1 MQHIVRTFSQWSRRE
16 RVKTWHHVMFVG
28 LANFPF
34 PLLMPCTWVSK
45 KDISDQDPL
54 CSNFIVQRAGIG
66 ERWLKQMTLAFTTC
80 ADEVSRLSRISWP
93 SEQIE
98 TITILEQ
105 CLGFQWYHTEHVSD
119 GFNCFASTLFGI
131 NTCILT
137 KFSFSCFDHN
147 HLVIRDVKSSSS
159 MQIVTLNHQD
169 CNLNSRSEW
178 ICLVYV
184 LRSICKRNPAKH
196 LCHQCVDC
204 FDSNSGPLLSAHLNA
219 CWGCIIHSTPRGYQ
233 ETRQI
238 WNSMPYAHHALICL
252 AGVYAL
258 CFGYVE

>member
-1 MQHIVRTFSQWSRRE
+1 MWVPYIFNYDFSRWCSILLEPSQKGQGVNVLRHDFTLCLWLLRI
-16 RVKTWHHVMFVG
+16 
-28 LANFPF
+28 FP
-34 PLLMPCTWVSK
+34 PLPSF
-45 KDISDQDPL
+45 DPL
-54 CSNFIVQRAGIG
+54 YMSIKKGYQSSRYIVFNLIVQRAGMG
-66 ERWLKQMTLAFTTC
+66 ERWLKQMTLAYTTF
-80 ADEVSRLSRISWP
+80 ADEVSQLSRISWP

-131 NTCILT
+131 KTGILT
-137 KFSFSCFDHN
+137 KFSFSCFDPN

-184 LRSICKRNPAKH
+184 QGLFASEIQQHICVISVWIALVPT
-196 LCHQCVDC
+196 LV
-204 FDSNSGPLLSAHLNA
+204 
-219 CWGCIIHSTPRGYQ
+219 
-233 ETRQI
+233 
-238 WNSMPYAHHALICL
+238 PY
-252 AGVYAL
+252 
-258 CFGYVE
+258 